1 MGWELE
7 DVEKP
12 FIAQVQMLGWAHIEG
27 SLDDP
32 AITDRSNFAEAIQ
45 ESVLRAQLRALNPR
59 PDGTPWL
66 DEARLSE
73 AVATIT
79 RLGTHKLMEANQK
92 ATELLIKGLTV
103 EGLPGWNSGRGQTIR
118 YIDWDTPTNNRF
130 TVVNQYRVDCPPGF
144 NSAKQ
149 FIVPDLVLLV
159 NGIPLI
165 VVECKSPS
173 IPEPL
178 AEAVDQLRRYS
189 NQRKAA
195 FEVDENEG
203 NESLFATNQLLVATS
218 FDQARVGCVGAAF
231 EHYAQWKTVVGPDGT
246 GSEAH
251 ILACLNA
258 VIPVQAGIQ
267 NNTVIPA
274 QAGIQNNAVIPAQAG
289 IQNHGTELPPRRG
302 LSEQERLIAGLLAPA
317 HLLDVIKNFLLFMQ
331 IGGQTIKSV
340 CRYPQYRAVN
350 RAIARLKTGQT
361 RLQHGEHDQRGGI
374 IWHTQGSGK
383 SLTMVFLVRKMRA
396 DPALRRFKVIVV
408 TDRKDL
414 QRQLSAT
421 ATLTG
426 EIVEVAD
433 STAGVKA
440 LARRKG
446 PGLIF
451 ATIQKYRDADTA
463 GDAPL
468 TADDLPKV
476 DEPKARYKAA
486 EKFEVLNE
494 DDGILVLV
502 DEAHRTQAGDLHA
515 NLLAGL
521 PNCARIGF
529 TGTPI
534 IMGEKKRTH
543 EIFGEFIDR
552 YTIKEAEADGA
563 TVPVLYEGRTA
574 TGAIKDGTSLDELFE
589 DLFRQHTPEELEA
602 IKQKYATKGH
612 IFEAPALIADK
623 ARDILR
629 HYVTNI
635 LPNGYKAQ
643 VVAYSRLAVIRY
655 FEALRQARDAL
666 LTEAEALSPQDKAL
680 DDETLCQRPPK
691 VQAVVQA
698 WRYRETLARI
708 EFAPIISGSNNDD
721 PAWKAWTDGT
731 AHEQRIKRFKKPLFH
746 TDLTKTDPLTFLV
759 VKSMLLTGFDA
770 PIEGVMYLDR
780 PIREAELLQAIARVN
795 RTGFGKR
802 CGIVVDYYGVAQH
815 LKEALSAYA
824 DEDVQGTLASLRDE
838 VPVLRD
844 RHLRVV
850 DLFRQRGIESLED
863 AEACIEALGSERL
876 RAEFAVKLKSFLASL
891 DTVLPRPEGL
901 PYVADAKWLAYLYA
915 RARNRYKDTPILGKD
930 VGAKVRKLI
939 DDHVI
944 SLGID
949 PKIPP
954 IQLTDAHFIQHLEHL
969 DSADAV
975 TSRRAIASEME
986 HAIRSHIRK
995 HTDEDPVLY
1004 RKLSE
1009 RLNDILK
1016 TLGERWDE
1024 VIAQLREIIDE
1035 LRSGKASATDAPED
1049 LPEHCAPFLR
1059 TVLDVMYSG
1068 QTPTLDELLR
1078 LKDVTVELVELLIQE
1093 LQSNRNIWSPHKR
1106 AAQDALNGQLFDYLM
1121 RLRPSLVGT
1130 HKAGVLADKLIEQA
1144 RANHDKLV
1152 QL

>member
-12 FIAQVQMLGWAHIEG
+12 FVAQLQALGWAHIEG
-27 SLDDP
+27 SIDDP
-32 AITDRSNFAEAIQ
+32 SVTARTGFAEVIQ
-45 ESVLRAQLRALNPR
+45 EGLLREQLRALNLG
-59 PDGTPWL
+59 PDGAAWL

-73 AVATIT
+73 AVAAIT
-79 RLGTHKLMEANQK
+79 KLGTHKLMEANEK
-92 ATELLIKGLTV
+92 ATSLLIRGLTV
-103 EGLPGWNSGRGQTIR
+103 EGLPLWDGGRGQTIR
-118 YIDWDTPTNNRF
+118 YIDWDTPANNRF
-130 TVVNQYRVDCPPGF
+130 TVINQYRVDCPPGF
-144 NSAKQ
+144 NSSKA

-159 NGIPLI
+159 NGIPLV

-173 IPEPL
+173 VPEPL

-195 FEVDENEG
+195 FDVDDNEG
-203 NESLFATNQLLVATS
+203 NEPLFATNQLLVATS
-218 FDQARVGCVGAAF
+218 FDEARVGCVGAAF
-231 EHYAQWKTVVGPDGT
+231 EHYAQWKTVVGPDGA
-246 GSEAH
+246 GSE
-251 ILACLNA
+251 IE
-258 VIPVQAGIQ
+258 V
-267 NNTVIPA
+267 A
-274 QAGIQNNAVIPAQAG
+274 QALGKAV
-289 IQNHGTELPPRRG
+289 
-302 LSEQERLIAGLLAPA
+302 LSEQERLIAGLLTPA
-317 HLLDVIKNFLLFMQ
+317 HLLDVLQNFMLFMQ
-331 IGGQTIKSV
+331 AGGQTIKTV
-340 CRYPQYRAVN
+340 CRYQQYRAVN
-350 RAIARLKTGQT
+350 RAIARMRTGQT

-396 DPALRRFKVIVV
+396 DDDLRRFKVIVV

-414 QRQLSAT
+414 QGQLSVT

-426 EIVEVAD
+426 EVVDVAE

-451 ATIQKYRDADTA
+451 ATIQKYRDPDNT

-468 TADDLPKV
+468 TEDDLPKV
-476 DEPKARYKAA
+476 EEPKASYKAD

-494 DDGILVLV
+494 DDSILVLV

-534 IMGEKKRTH
+534 IMGDKKRTH

-552 YTIKEAEADGA
+552 YTITEAEADGA

-574 TGAIKDGTSLDELFE
+574 NGAVKDGASLDELFE
-589 DLFRQHTPEELEA
+589 DLFRQHSKEELEA
-602 IKQKYATKGH
+602 IKKKYATKGH
-612 IFEAPALIADK
+612 IFDAPALIADK

-643 VVAYSRLAVIRY
+643 VVAYSRLAAIRY
-655 FEALRQARDAL
+655 FEALRSARDEL
-666 LTEAEALSPQDKAL
+666 LAEAHALSPKDKAL
-680 DDETLCQRPPK
+680 DDEALCQRPVS

-698 WRYRETLARI
+698 WRYRDTLARI

-721 PAWKAWTDGT
+721 PAWKQWTDGA
-731 AHEQRIKRFKKPLFH
+731 AHEQLIKRFKKPLFH
-746 TDLTKTDPLTFLV
+746 AKPEKTDPLAFLV

-815 LKEALSAYA
+815 LKEALAAYA
-824 DEDVQGTLASLRDE
+824 DEDVEGALASLKDE

-863 AEACIEALGSERL
+863 TEACVEALGSEKL
-876 RAEFAVKLKSFLASL
+876 RAEFAVKLKAFLGSL

-901 PYVADAKWLAYLYA
+901 PYSGDAKRLAYIYA
-915 RARNRYKDTPILGKD
+915 RARNRYKDTPVLGKD

-954 IQLTDAHFIQHLEHL
+954 IQLTDAQFDTHV
-969 DSADAV
+969 A
-975 TSRRAIASEME
+975 RAASDRAKASEME

-1009 RLNDILK
+1009 HLNDILK
-1016 TLGERWDE
+1016 TLGEKWNE
-1024 VIAQLREIIDE
+1024 VIAQLQKIIDE
-1035 LRSGKASATDAPED
+1035 LRTGKAGSADAPSD

-1059 TVLDVMYSG
+1059 TVLDVVCAG
-1068 QTPTLDELLR
+1068 QTPTAAELLR
-1078 LKDVTVELVELLIQE
+1078 LKDVTVELVDLLVQE
-1093 LQSNRNIWSPHKR
+1093 LQSNRDIWSPHKR
-1106 AAQDALNGQLFDYLM
+1106 AAQEDLNTQLFEHLM
-1121 RLRPSLVGT
+1121 RLRPPLVDT
-1130 HKAGVLADKLIEQA
+1130 DKAGVLADKLMEQA
-1144 RANHDKLV
+1144 RASHDKLV
-1152 QL
+1152 QV

>member
-1 MGWELE
+1 MGWELD

-12 FIAQVQMLGWAHIEG
+12 FVAQLQALGWTYSAG

-32 AITDRSNFAEAIQ
+32 TVTGRTGFAEVVQ
-45 ESVLRAQLRALNPR
+45 ERLLRKQLRALNLG
-59 PDGTPWL
+59 PDGAPWL
-66 DEARLSE
+66 DEVRLSE
-73 AVATIT
+73 AVAAIT
-79 RLGTHKLMEANQK
+79 RLGTHKLMEANER
-92 ATELLIKGLTV
+92 ATALLIRGLTV
-103 EGLPGWNSGRGQTIR
+103 EGLPGWDGGRGQTIR
-118 YIDWDTPTNNRF
+118 YIDWETTAKNHF
-130 TVVNQYRVDCPPGF
+130 AVINQFRVDCQPGF
-144 NSAKQ
+144 KGGKA

-159 NGIPLI
+159 NGIPLV

-173 IPEPL
+173 VPEPL
-178 AEAVDQLRRYS
+178 VEAVDQLRRYS

-195 FEVDENEG
+195 FEVDDNEG
-203 NESLFATNQLLVATS
+203 NEPLFATNQLLVASS
-218 FDQARVGCVGAAF
+218 FDEARVGCIGAAF
-231 EHYAQWKTVVGPDGT
+231 EHYAQWKTVAGPDGS
-246 GSEAH
+246 GSE
-251 ILACLNA
+251 IE
-258 VIPVQAGIQ
+258 V
-267 NNTVIPA
+267 A
-274 QAGIQNNAVIPAQAG
+274 QALGKAAI
-289 IQNHGTELPPRRG
+289 
-302 LSEQERLIAGLLAPA
+302 SEQERLIAGLLAPA
-317 HLLDVIKNFLLFMQ
+317 HLLDVVKNFMLFMQ
-331 IGGQTIKSV
+331 TGGQTIKTV
-340 CRYPQYRAVN
+340 CRYQQYRAVN

-361 RLQHGEHDQRGGI
+361 RLQHGEHDKRGGI

-396 DPALRRFKVIVV
+396 DAQLRRFKVVV
-408 TDRKDL
+408 ITDRKDL
-414 QRQLSAT
+414 QGQLSLT

-426 EIVEVAD
+426 EVVDVAE
-433 STAGVKA
+433 STTGVKA

-451 ATIQKYRDADTA
+451 ATIQKYRDPDAP

-476 DEPKARYKAA
+476 EEPKASYKTH

-494 DDGILVLV
+494 DDSVLVLV

-515 NLLAGL
+515 NLLAAL

-534 IMGEKKRTH
+534 IMGDKKRSH
-543 EIFGEFIDR
+543 EIFGEFIDK

-574 TGAIKDGTSLDELFE
+574 NGAIKDGASLDELFE
-589 DLFRQHTPEELEA
+589 DLFRQHSPEELEA
-602 IKQKYATKGH
+602 IKKKYATKGQ
-612 IFEAPALIADK
+612 IFDAPALIADK

-643 VVAYSRLAVIRY
+643 VVAYSRLAAIRY
-655 FEALRQARDAL
+655 FDALRSARDEL
-666 LTEAEALSPQDKAL
+666 LAEAQALSPEDKAL
-680 DDETLCQRPPK
+680 DDELLCQRPVS
-691 VQAVVQA
+691 VQAAVQA
-698 WRYRETLARI
+698 WRYRGTLEHI
-708 EFAPIISGSNNDD
+708 EFAPIISGSNNDNQ
-721 PAWKAWTDGT
+721 AWKQWTDGA
-731 AHEQRIKRFKKPLFH
+731 AHEELIERFKKPLFH
-746 TDLTKTDPLTFLV
+746 AKPGKTDPLAFLI

-802 CGIVVDYYGVAQH
+802 CGIVVDYFGVAQH
-815 LKEALSAYA
+815 LKEALAAYA
-824 DEDVQGTLASLRDE
+824 DEDVEGALASLRDQ

-850 DLFRQRGIESLED
+850 DLFRRRGIDSLED
-863 AEACIEALGSERL
+863 TEACVDALGIERL
-876 RAEFAVKLKSFLASL
+876 RAEFAVKLKAFLGSL
-891 DTVLPRPEGL
+891 DIVLPRPEGL
-901 PYVADAKWLAYLYA
+901 PYTKDAKTLAYIYA
-915 RARNRYKDTPILGKD
+915 RARNRYKDTPVLGKD

-954 IQLTDAHFIQHLEHL
+954 IQLTDAQFDTHV
-969 DSADAV
+969 A
-975 TSRRAIASEME
+975 RAANDRAKASEME

-1009 RLNDILK
+1009 HLSDILK
-1016 TLGERWDE
+1016 TLGEKWNE
-1024 VIAQLREIIDE
+1024 VISQLQKIIDE
-1035 LRSGKASATDAPED
+1035 LRTGKAVTADAPSD

-1059 TVLDVMYSG
+1059 TVLDVVCAG
-1068 QTPTLDELLR
+1068 QAPTAPEFLR
-1078 LKDVTVELVELLIQE
+1078 LKDVTVELVDLLVQE
-1093 LQSNRNIWSPHKR
+1093 LQGNRDIWSPHKR
-1106 AAQDALNGQLFDYLM
+1106 AAQEDLNTQLFEHLM
-1121 RLRPSLVGT
+1121 RLRPPLVDAD
-1130 HKAGVLADKLIEQA
+1130 KAGVLADKLMEQS
-1144 RANHDKLV
+1144 RASHDKLV
-1152 QL
+1152 QV

>member
-1 MGWELE
+1 MGWELG

-12 FIAQVQMLGWAHIEG
+12 FVAQLQALGWTYLEG
-27 SLDDP
+27 SLDTP
-32 AITDRSNFAEAIQ
+32 ALTGRSSFAEVIQ
-45 ESVLRAQLRALNPR
+45 DGVLREHLRALNPD
-59 PDGTPWL
+59 PDGQPWL
-66 DEARLSE
+66 DDARLSE
-73 AVATIT
+73 AVAAIT

-92 ATELLIKGLTV
+92 ATELLVKGLTV
-103 EGLPGWNSGRGQTIR
+103 EGLPGWDGGRGQTLR
-118 YIDWDTPTNNRF
+118 YIDWDTPANNRF
-130 TVVNQYRVDCPPGF
+130 TVVNQYRVDSPPGF
-144 NSAKQ
+144 NSGKA

-159 NGIPLI
+159 NGLPLV

-178 AEAVDQLRRYS
+178 AQAVDQLRRYS
-189 NQRKAA
+189 NQRKAV
-195 FEVDENEG
+195 FEIDDNEG
-203 NESLFATNQLLVATS
+203 NEALFATNQLLVATS
-218 FDQARVGCVGAAF
+218 FDEARAGCVGAAF
-231 EHYAQWKTVVGPDGT
+231 EHYAQWKTVVGPNGT
-246 GSEAH
+246 GSE
-251 ILACLNA
+251 IE
-258 VIPVQAGIQ
+258 V
-267 NNTVIPA
+267 A
-274 QAGIQNNAVIPAQAG
+274 QALGKS
-289 IQNHGTELPPRRG
+289 G

-317 HLLDVIKNFLLFMQ
+317 HLLDVVKNFMLFMQ
-331 IGGQTIKSV
+331 VGGQTIKSV
-340 CRYPQYRAVN
+340 CRYQQYRAVN
-350 RAIARLKTGQT
+350 RAIARLKTGKT
-361 RLQHGEHDQRGGI
+361 RLQQGEQDQRGGI

-396 DPALRRFKVIVV
+396 DAILRRFKVIVV

-414 QRQLSAT
+414 QSQLSVT

-440 LARRKG
+440 LARRQG

-451 ATIQKYRDADTA
+451 ATIQKYRDADTL

-468 TADDLPKV
+468 RADDLPTV
-476 DEPKARYKAA
+476 QEPRPPYAIG
-486 EKFEVLNE
+486 EKFELLNE
-494 DDGILVLV
+494 DEGILVLV

-515 NLLAGL
+515 NLLGGL

-534 IMGEKKRTH
+534 IMGERKRTH

-574 TGAIKDGTSLDELFE
+574 NGAIKDGASLDELFE

-602 IKQKYATKGH
+602 IRQKYATKGH
-612 IFEAPALIADK
+612 IFDAPALIADK
-623 ARDILR
+623 ARDIIR
-629 HYVTNI
+629 HYVTHI

-643 VVAYSRLAVIRY
+643 VVAYSRLAAIRY
-655 FEALRQARDAL
+655 FEALKHARDAL
-666 LTEAEALSPQDKAL
+666 LAEAKTLSPQDKAL
-680 DDETLCQRPPK
+680 DDEALCQRPPK
-691 VQAVVQA
+691 VQAAVQA

-708 EFAPIISGSNNDD
+708 EFAPVISGSNNDD
-721 PAWKAWTDGT
+721 PAWKAWTDGA
-731 AHEQRIKRFKKPLFH
+731 AHEQLIKRFKKPLFH
-746 TDLTKTDPLTFLV
+746 ADAAKTDSLAFLV

-815 LKEALSAYA
+815 LKEALAAYA
-824 DEDVQGTLASLRDE
+824 EEDILGALVSLKDE

-850 DLFRQRGIESLED
+850 DLFRQRGIDSLD
-863 AEACIEALGSERL
+863 DTEACVEALGSERL
-876 RAEFAVKLKSFLASL
+876 RAEFSVKLKAFLASL

-901 PYVADAKWLAYLYA
+901 PYSGDAKRLAYIHA
-915 RARNRYKDTPILGKD
+915 RARNRYKDTPVLGKD

-939 DDHVI
+939 DEHVI

-954 IQLTDAHFIQHLEHL
+954 IQLTDAEFDTHLGRVAN
-969 DSADAV
+969 D
-975 TSRRAIASEME
+975 RAKASEME
-986 HAIRSHIRK
+986 HAIRSHIRQ

-1016 TLGERWDE
+1016 SFSDQWNE
-1024 VIAQLREIIDE
+1024 VIAQLQKIIDD
-1035 LRSGKASATDAPED
+1035 LRTGQAGTADAPDD

-1059 TVLDVMYSG
+1059 TVLEVVCAG
-1068 QTPTLDELLR
+1068 QNPAPADLLR
-1078 LKDVTVELVELLIQE
+1078 LKDVTVELVDLLIQE

-1106 AAQDALNGQLFDYLM
+1106 AAQDELNGQLFDHLM
-1121 RLRPSLVGT
+1121 RLRPPLVDAD
-1130 HKAGVLADKLIEQA
+1130 KAGVLTDKLMEQA

-1152 QL
+1152 QG

>member
-1 MGWELE
+1 MGWELT

-12 FIAQVQMLGWAHIEG
+12 FVAQLQALGWQYVEG

-32 AITDRSNFAEAIQ
+32 AVTGRSSFTQVIQ
-45 ESVLRAQLRALNPR
+45 ESVLREQLHALNPG
-59 PDGTPWL
+59 PDGAPWL
-66 DEARLSE
+66 DDGRLAE
-73 AVATIT
+73 AVAALT
-79 RLGTHKLMEANQK
+79 RLGTHKLMEANEK
-92 ATELLIKGLTV
+92 ATALLIKGLTV
-103 EGLPGWNSGRGQTIR
+103 EGLPGWDGGRGQTIR
-118 YIDWDTPTNNRF
+118 YIDWDTPASNRF
-130 TVVNQYRVDCPPGF
+130 TVINQYRVACPPGF
-144 NSAKQ
+144 NSAKA

-159 NGIPLI
+159 NGVPL
-165 VVECKSPS
+165 VLVECKSPS

-178 AEAVDQLRRYS
+178 ASAVDQLRRYS

-195 FEVDENEG
+195 FEVNDNEG
-203 NESLFATNQLLVATS
+203 NEPLFATNQLLVATS
-218 FDQARVGCVGAAF
+218 FDEARVGCVGAAF
-231 EHYAQWKTVVGPDGT
+231 EHFAQWRTVVGPDGT
-246 GSEAH
+246 GSE
-251 ILACLNA
+251 ID
-258 VIPVQAGIQ
+258 V
-267 NNTVIPA
+267 A
-274 QAGIQNNAVIPAQAG
+274 QTLGKAA
-289 IQNHGTELPPRRG
+289 
-302 LSEQERLIAGLLAPA
+302 LSEQERLIAGLLTPA
-317 HLLDVIKNFLLFMQ
+317 HLLDVVQHFMLFMQ
-331 IGGQTIKSV
+331 AGGQTVKTV
-340 CRYPQYRAVN
+340 CRYQQYRAVN

-396 DPALRRFKVIVV
+396 DGALRRFKVIVV

-414 QRQLSAT
+414 QRQLSVT

-426 EIVEVAD
+426 EVVDMAE
-433 STAGVKA
+433 STEGVKA
-440 LARRKG
+440 LARRSG

-451 ATIQKYRDADTA
+451 ATIQKYRDPDCM

-468 TADDLPKV
+468 TAADLPKIEQSRATYRV
-476 DEPKARYKAA
+476 DDG
-486 EKFEVLNE
+486 FEVLNE
-494 DDGILVLV
+494 DDSILVLV

-515 NLLAGL
+515 RLLAGL

-574 TGAIKDGTSLDELFE
+574 KGAIKDDASLDELFE

-612 IFEAPALIADK
+612 VFEAPALIADK
-623 ARDILR
+623 ARDIVR
-629 HYVTNI
+629 HYVTHI

-643 VVAYSRLAVIRY
+643 VVAYSRLAAIRY
-655 FEALRQARDAL
+655 FDALRVARDEL
-666 LTEAEALSPQDKAL
+666 LAEALALSLDDKAM
-680 DDETLCQRPPK
+680 DDEALCQRPAR
-691 VQAVVQA
+691 VQALVQA
-698 WRYRETLARI
+698 WRYRDALARI

-721 PAWKAWTDGT
+721 PAWKTWTDGA
-731 AHEQRIKRFKKPLFH
+731 AHEQLIKRFKKPLFN
-746 TDLTKTDPLTFLV
+746 TKPEKTDPLAFLV

-795 RTGFGKR
+795 RTGYGKR

-815 LKEALSAYA
+815 LKEALAAYA
-824 DEDVQGTLASLRDE
+824 DEDLEGALASLKDE

-863 AEACIEALGSERL
+863 TEACIEALGSERL
-876 RAEFAVKLKSFLASL
+876 RAEFAVKLKAFLASL

-901 PYVADAKWLAYLYA
+901 PYSADAKRLAYLYA
-915 RARNRYKDTPILGKD
+915 RARNRYKDAPVLGKD

-944 SLGID
+944 SLGVD

-954 IQLTDAHFIQHLEHL
+954 IQLTDAEFDTQLARTAN
-969 DSADAV
+969 D
-975 TSRRAIASEME
+975 RAKASEME

-995 HTDEDPVLY
+995 HADADPVLY

-1016 TLGERWDE
+1016 NLSEQWNE
-1024 VIAQLREIIDE
+1024 LIAQLQKIIDE
-1035 LRSGKASATDAPED
+1035 LRTSQAGSGDTPSD
-1049 LPEHCAPFLR
+1049 LPEHCTPFLR
-1059 TVLDVMYSG
+1059 TVLDVVGTG
-1068 QTPTLDELLR
+1068 QTPTDAELLR
-1078 LKDVTVELVELLIQE
+1078 LKDVTVELVDLLVQE
-1093 LQSNRNIWSPHKR
+1093 LQSNRGIWSPSKR
-1106 AAQDALNGQLFDYLM
+1106 AAQEDLNTQLFEHLM
-1121 RLRPSLVGT
+1121 RLRPPLVDT
-1130 HKAGVLADKLIEQA
+1130 DKAGVLADKLMEQA
-1144 RANHDKLV
+1144 RASHDKLV
-1152 QL
+1152 KV

>member
-1 MGWELE
+1 MGWELD

-12 FIAQVQMLGWAHIEG
+12 FVAQLQALGWTYSAG

-32 AITDRSNFAEAIQ
+32 TVTGRTGFAEVVQ
-45 ESVLRAQLRALNPR
+45 ERLLRKQLRALNLG
-59 PDGTPWL
+59 PDGAPWL
-66 DEARLSE
+66 DEVRLSE
-73 AVATIT
+73 AVAAIT
-79 RLGTHKLMEANQK
+79 RLGTHKLMEANER
-92 ATELLIKGLTV
+92 ATALLIRGLTV
-103 EGLPGWNSGRGQTIR
+103 EGLPGWDGGRGQTIR
-118 YIDWDTPTNNRF
+118 YIDWETTAKNHF
-130 TVVNQYRVDCPPGF
+130 AVINQFRVDCQPGF
-144 NSAKQ
+144 KGGKA

-159 NGIPLI
+159 NGIPLV

-173 IPEPL
+173 VPEPL
-178 AEAVDQLRRYS
+178 VEAVDQLRRYS

-195 FEVDENEG
+195 FEVDDNEG
-203 NESLFATNQLLVATS
+203 NEPLFATNQLLVASS
-218 FDQARVGCVGAAF
+218 FDEARVGCIGAAF
-231 EHYAQWKTVVGPDGT
+231 EHYAQWKTVAGPDGS
-246 GSEAH
+246 GSE
-251 ILACLNA
+251 IE
-258 VIPVQAGIQ
+258 V
-267 NNTVIPA
+267 A
-274 QAGIQNNAVIPAQAG
+274 QALGKAAI
-289 IQNHGTELPPRRG
+289 
-302 LSEQERLIAGLLAPA
+302 SEQERLIAGLLAPA
-317 HLLDVIKNFLLFMQ
+317 HLLDVVKNFMLFMQ
-331 IGGQTIKSV
+331 TGGQTIKMV
-340 CRYPQYRAVN
+340 CRYQQYRAVN

-361 RLQHGEHDQRGGI
+361 RLQHGEHDKRGGI

-396 DPALRRFKVIVV
+396 DAQLRRFKVVV
-408 TDRKDL
+408 ITDRKDL
-414 QRQLSAT
+414 QGQLSLT

-426 EIVEVAD
+426 EVVDVAE
-433 STAGVKA
+433 STTGVKA

-451 ATIQKYRDADTA
+451 ATIQKYRDPDAP

-476 DEPKARYKAA
+476 EEPKASYKTH

-494 DDGILVLV
+494 DDSVLVLV

-515 NLLAGL
+515 NLLAAL

-534 IMGEKKRTH
+534 IMGDKKRSH
-543 EIFGEFIDR
+543 EIFGEFIDK

-574 TGAIKDGTSLDELFE
+574 NGAIKDGASLDELFE
-589 DLFRQHTPEELEA
+589 DLFRQHSPEELEA
-602 IKQKYATKGH
+602 IKKKYATKGQ
-612 IFEAPALIADK
+612 IFDAPALIADK

-643 VVAYSRLAVIRY
+643 VVAYSRLAAIRY
-655 FEALRQARDAL
+655 FDALRSARDEL
-666 LTEAEALSPQDKAL
+666 LAEAQALSPEDKAL
-680 DDETLCQRPPK
+680 DDELLCQRPVS
-691 VQAVVQA
+691 VQAAVQA
-698 WRYRETLARI
+698 WRYRGTLEHI
-708 EFAPIISGSNNDD
+708 EFAPIISGSNNDNQ
-721 PAWKAWTDGT
+721 AWKQWTDGA
-731 AHEQRIKRFKKPLFH
+731 AHEELIERFKKPLFH
-746 TDLTKTDPLTFLV
+746 AKPGKTDPLAFLI

-802 CGIVVDYYGVAQH
+802 CGIVVDYFGVAQH
-815 LKEALSAYA
+815 LKEALAAYA
-824 DEDVQGTLASLRDE
+824 DEDVEGALASLRDQ

-850 DLFRQRGIESLED
+850 DLFRRRGIDSLED
-863 AEACIEALGSERL
+863 TEACVDALGIERL
-876 RAEFAVKLKSFLASL
+876 RAEFAVKLKAFLGSL
-891 DTVLPRPEGL
+891 DIVLPRPEGL
-901 PYVADAKWLAYLYA
+901 PYTKDAKTLAYIYA
-915 RARNRYKDTPILGKD
+915 RARNRYKDTPVLGKD

-954 IQLTDAHFIQHLEHL
+954 IQLTDAQFDTHV
-969 DSADAV
+969 A
-975 TSRRAIASEME
+975 RAANDRAKASEME

-1009 RLNDILK
+1009 HLSDILK
-1016 TLGERWDE
+1016 TLGEKWNE
-1024 VIAQLREIIDE
+1024 VISQLQKIIDE
-1035 LRSGKASATDAPED
+1035 LRTGKAVMADAPSD

-1059 TVLDVMYSG
+1059 TVLDVVCAG
-1068 QTPTLDELLR
+1068 QAPTAPEFLR
-1078 LKDVTVELVELLIQE
+1078 LKDVTVELVDLLVQE
-1093 LQSNRNIWSPHKR
+1093 LQGNRDIWSPHKR
-1106 AAQDALNGQLFDYLM
+1106 AAQEDLNTQLFEHLM
-1121 RLRPSLVGT
+1121 RLRPPLVDAD
-1130 HKAGVLADKLIEQA
+1130 KAGVLADKLMEQS
-1144 RANHDKLV
+1144 RASHDKLV
-1152 QL
+1152 QV

>member
-1 MGWELE
+1 MGWELD

-12 FIAQVQMLGWAHIEG
+12 FVAQLQALGWSYNAG

-32 AITDRSNFAEAIQ
+32 AATGRTSFAVVIQ
-45 ESVLRAQLRALNPR
+45 EGVLREQLRALNPGA
-59 PDGTPWL
+59 DGAPWL

-73 AVATIT
+73 AVAAIT
-79 RLGTHKLMEANQK
+79 RLGTHKLMEANEK
-92 ATELLIKGLTV
+92 ATALLIRGLTV
-103 EGLPGWNSGRGQTIR
+103 EGLPGWDGGRGQTIR
-118 YIDWDTPTNNRF
+118 YIDWDTPANNRF
-130 TVVNQYRVDCPPGF
+130 TVINQYRVDCPPGF
-144 NSAKQ
+144 NSGKA

-159 NGIPLI
+159 NGIPLV

-173 IPEPL
+173 VPEPL

-195 FEVDENEG
+195 FEVDDNEG
-203 NESLFATNQLLVATS
+203 NEPLFATNQLLVASS
-218 FDQARVGCVGAAF
+218 FDEARVGCVGAAF
-231 EHYAQWKTVVGPDGT
+231 EHYAQWKTVVGPH
-246 GSEAH
+246 GSGGE
-251 ILACLNA
+251 IE
-258 VIPVQAGIQ
+258 V
-267 NNTVIPA
+267 A
-274 QAGIQNNAVIPAQAG
+274 QALGKVAI
-289 IQNHGTELPPRRG
+289 
-302 LSEQERLIAGLLAPA
+302 SEQERLIAGLLTPS
-317 HLLDVIKNFLLFMQ
+317 HLLDVVKNFMLFMQ
-331 IGGQTIKSV
+331 TGGQTIKTV
-340 CRYPQYRAVN
+340 CRYQQYRAVN

-361 RLQHGEHDQRGGI
+361 RLQHGEHDKRGGI

-396 DPALRRFKVIVV
+396 DADLRRFKVIVV

-414 QRQLSAT
+414 QGQLSVT

-426 EIVEVAD
+426 EVVEVAE
-433 STAGVKA
+433 STVGVKA

-451 ATIQKYRDADTA
+451 ATIQKYRDPDSA

-468 TADDLPKV
+468 TANDLPKV
-476 DEPKARYKAA
+476 EESEASYKAD

-494 DDGILVLV
+494 DDSILVLV

-534 IMGEKKRTH
+534 IMGDKKRTH

-574 TGAIKDGTSLDELFE
+574 NGAIKDGSSLDELFE
-589 DLFRQHTPEELEA
+589 DLFRQRSPEELEA
-602 IKQKYATKGH
+602 IKKKYATKGH
-612 IFEAPALIADK
+612 IFDAPALIADK

-643 VVAYSRLAVIRY
+643 VVAYSRLAAIRY
-655 FEALRQARDAL
+655 FEALRAARDEL
-666 LTEAEALSPQDKAL
+666 LAEANALSPEDKAL
-680 DDETLCQRPPK
+680 DDEALCQRPVG

-698 WRYRETLARI
+698 WRYRDTLVRI

-721 PAWKAWTDGT
+721 PAWKQWTDGA
-731 AHEQRIKRFKKPLFH
+731 AHEQLIKRFKKPLFNAKPE
-746 TDLTKTDPLTFLV
+746 KTDPLVFLV

-815 LKEALSAYA
+815 LKEALAAYV
-824 DEDVQGTLASLRDE
+824 DEDVEGALASLKDE

-850 DLFRQRGIESLED
+850 DLFRQRGIELLED
-863 AEACIEALGSERL
+863 TEACVEALGNEKL
-876 RAEFAVKLKSFLASL
+876 RAEFAVKLKAFLGSL

-901 PYVADAKWLAYLYA
+901 PYSGDAKRLAYIYA
-915 RARNRYKDTPILGKD
+915 RARNRYKDTPVLGKD

-954 IQLTDAHFIQHLEHL
+954 IQLTDAQF
-969 DSADAV
+969 DAHV
-975 TSRRAIASEME
+975 ARAANDRAKASEME
-986 HAIRSHIRK
+986 HAIRSHICK

-1009 RLNDILK
+1009 HLNDILK
-1016 TLGERWDE
+1016 TLGEKWSE
-1024 VIAQLREIIDE
+1024 VISQLQKIIDE
-1035 LRSGKASATDAPED
+1035 LRRGKAESADAPSD

-1059 TVLDVMYSG
+1059 TVLDVVCAG
-1068 QTPTLDELLR
+1068 QAPMAAELLR
-1078 LKDVTVELVELLIQE
+1078 LKDVTVELVDLLVQE
-1093 LQSNRNIWSPHKR
+1093 LQGNRDIWSPHKR
-1106 AAQDALNGQLFDYLM
+1106 AAQEDLNTQLFEHLM
-1121 RLRPSLVGT
+1121 RLRPSLVDMN
-1130 HKAGVLADKLIEQA
+1130 KAGVLADKLTEQA
-1144 RANHDKLV
+1144 CANHDKLV
-1152 QL
+1152 QV

>member
-1 MGWELE
+1 MGWELD

-12 FIAQVQMLGWAHIEG
+12 FVTQLQGLGWTHVEG

-32 AITDRSNFAEAIQ
+32 KVTGRGSFSGVIQ
-45 ESVLRAQLRALNPR
+45 EGVLRERLRALNPGA
-59 PDGTPWL
+59 DGQPWL

-73 AVATIT
+73 AVAAIT

-103 EGLPGWNSGRGQTIR
+103 EGLPGWDGGRGQTIR
-118 YIDWDTPTNNRF
+118 YIAWDTPADNHF
-130 TVVNQYRVDCPPGF
+130 TVVNQFRVDCPPGY
-144 NSAKQ
+144 NSGKA

-159 NGIPLI
+159 NGIPLV

-195 FEVDENEG
+195 FEVDDNEG
-203 NESLFATNQLLVATS
+203 NEALFATNQLLIATS
-218 FDQARVGCVGAAF
+218 FDEARVGCIGAAF
-231 EHYAQWKTVVGPDGT
+231 EHYAQWKTVVGPDGS
-246 GSEAH
+246 GSEIEVA
-251 ILACLNA
+251 
-258 VIPVQAGIQ
+258 
-267 NNTVIPA
+267 
-274 QAGIQNNAVIPAQAG
+274 
-289 IQNHGTELPPRRG
+289 RRLG
-302 LSEQERLIAGLLAPA
+302 KTSLSEQERLIAGLLTPA
-317 HLLDVIKNFLLFMQ
+317 HLLDVVRHFLLFMQ
-331 IGGQTIKSV
+331 AGGQTIKSV
-340 CRYPQYRAVN
+340 CRYQQYRAVN
-350 RAIARLKTGQT
+350 RAIARLKSGKT

-396 DPALRRFKVIVV
+396 DGQLRRFKVIVV

-414 QRQLSAT
+414 QSQLSVT

-426 EIVEVAD
+426 EAVEVAD
-433 STAGVKA
+433 STASVKA

-451 ATIQKYRDADTA
+451 ATIQKYRNTDTA
-463 GDAPL
+463 DDAPL
-468 TADDLPKV
+468 TADDLPRVAESKASYARSRSG
-476 DEPKARYKAA
+476 EP
-486 EKFEVLNE
+486 FEVLNE
-494 DDGILVLV
+494 DESILVLV

-574 TGAIKDGTSLDELFE
+574 NGAVKDGANLDVLFE
-589 DLFRQHTPEELEA
+589 DLFRERTPEELEA

-612 IFEAPALIADK
+612 IFDAPALIADK
-623 ARDILR
+623 ARDMLR

-643 VVAYSRLAVIRY
+643 VVAYSRLAAIRY
-655 FEALRQARDAL
+655 FEALRAARDEL
-666 LTEAEALSPQDKAL
+666 LAEAHALSPQDKAL
-680 DDETLCQRPPK
+680 DDEALCQRPPR
-691 VQAVVQA
+691 VQAAVQA
-698 WRYRETLARI
+698 WRYRDTLSRI

-731 AHEQRIKRFKKPLFH
+731 VHEQLIKRFKKPLFH
-746 TDLTKTDPLTFLV
+746 ADPAKTDPLAFLV

-815 LKEALSAYA
+815 LKEALAAYA
-824 DEDVQGTLASLRDE
+824 DEDVEGALASLKDE
-838 VPVLRD
+838 IPVLRE

-850 DLFRQRGIESLED
+850 DLFRQQGIESLD
-863 AEACIEALGSERL
+863 NTEACVEALSSERL
-876 RAEFAVKLKSFLASL
+876 RAEFAVKLKAFLASL

-901 PYVADAKWLAYLYA
+901 PYSGDAKRLAYIYA
-915 RARNRYKDTPILGKD
+915 RARNRYKDTPVLGKG

-954 IQLTDAHFIQHLEHL
+954 IQLTDAEF
-969 DSADAV
+969 DSHVARAV
-975 TSRRAIASEME
+975 NDRAKASEME

-995 HTDEDPVLY
+995 HADEDPVLY

-1009 RLNDILK
+1009 RLNEILRS
-1016 TLGERWDE
+1016 LGEQWNE
-1024 VIAQLREIIDE
+1024 VIAQLQKIINE
-1035 LRSGKASATDAPED
+1035 LRTGQVGAADAPDD

-1059 TVLDVMYSG
+1059 TVVDVVCGG
-1068 QTPTLDELLR
+1068 QTPAPTELLR
-1078 LKDVTVELVELLIQE
+1078 LKDVTVELVDLLVQE
-1093 LQSNRNIWSPHKR
+1093 LQGNRGIWSPNKR
-1106 AAQDALNGQLFDYLM
+1106 ADQDNLNGQLFEHLM
-1121 RLRPSLVGT
+1121 RLRPPLLDAD
-1130 HKAGVLADKLIEQA
+1130 KAGVLADKLMEQA

-1152 QL
+1152 RV

>member
-12 FIAQVQMLGWAHIEG
+12 FVAQLQALGWAHIEG
-27 SLDDP
+27 SIDDP
-32 AITDRSNFAEAIQ
+32 AVTGRTSFAEVIQ
-45 ESVLRAQLRALNPR
+45 EPVLRGQLRALNPGA
-59 PDGTPWL
+59 DGAPWL
-66 DEARLSE
+66 DEARLTE
-73 AVATIT
+73 AVSAIT
-79 RLGTHKLMEANQK
+79 RLGTHKLMEANEK
-92 ATELLIKGLTV
+92 ATALLNRGLTV
-103 EGLPGWNSGRGQTIR
+103 DGLPGWDGGRGQTIR
-118 YIDWDTPTNNRF
+118 FIDWDTPANNRF

-144 NSAKQ
+144 DSAKQ

-159 NGIPLI
+159 NGIPLV

-173 IPEPL
+173 VPEPL

-195 FEVDENEG
+195 FEVDDNEG
-203 NESLFATNQLLVATS
+203 NEPLFATNQLLVATS
-218 FDQARVGCVGAAF
+218 FDEARVGCVGAAF
-231 EHYAQWKTVVGPDGT
+231 EHYAQWKTVVGPDGA
-246 GSEAH
+246 GSE
-251 ILACLNA
+251 IE
-258 VIPVQAGIQ
+258 V
-267 NNTVIPA
+267 A
-274 QAGIQNNAVIPAQAG
+274 QALGKAV
-289 IQNHGTELPPRRG
+289 
-302 LSEQERLIAGLLAPA
+302 LSEQERLIAGLLTPA
-317 HLLDVIKNFLLFMQ
+317 HLLDVLQNFMLFMQ
-331 IGGQTIKSV
+331 AGGQTIKTV
-340 CRYPQYRAVN
+340 CRYQQYRAVN
-350 RAIARLKTGQT
+350 RAIARMKTGQT

-396 DPALRRFKVIVV
+396 DADLRRFKVIVV

-414 QRQLSAT
+414 QGQLSVT

-426 EIVEVAD
+426 EVVEVAE
-433 STAGVKA
+433 SANGVKA

-451 ATIQKYRDADTA
+451 ATIQKYRDPDSA
-463 GDAPL
+463 GDEPL
-468 TADDLPKV
+468 TAADLPASVKPGV
-476 DEPKARYKAA
+476 EEPKATYKAD

-494 DDGILVLV
+494 DDCILVLV

-515 NLLAGL
+515 NLMAGL

-534 IMGEKKRTH
+534 IMGDKKRTH

-574 TGAIKDGTSLDELFE
+574 NGAVKDGASLDELFE
-589 DLFRQHTPEELEA
+589 DLFRQHSQEELEA
-602 IKQKYATKGH
+602 IKKKYATKGH
-612 IFEAPALIADK
+612 IFDAPALIADK

-643 VVAYSRLAVIRY
+643 VVAYSRLAAIRY
-655 FEALRQARDAL
+655 FEALRAARDEL
-666 LTEAEALSPQDKAL
+666 LAEAQALSAEDKVL
-680 DDETLCQRPPK
+680 DDEALCQRPVG

-698 WRYRETLARI
+698 WRYRDTLARI

-721 PAWKAWTDGT
+721 PAWKQWTDGA
-731 AHEQRIKRFKKPLFH
+731 AHEQLIKRFKKPLFH
-746 TDLTKTDPLTFLV
+746 AKPEKTDPLAFLV

-815 LKEALSAYA
+815 LKEALAAYA
-824 DEDVQGTLASLRDE
+824 DEDVEGALASLKDE

-863 AEACIEALGSERL
+863 TEACVEALGSEKL
-876 RAEFAVKLKSFLASL
+876 RAEFAVKLKAFLGSL

-901 PYVADAKWLAYLYA
+901 PYTKDAKKLAYIYA
-915 RARNRYKDTPILGKD
+915 RARNRYKDTPVLGKD

-944 SLGID
+944 SLGVD

-954 IQLTDAHFIQHLEHL
+954 IQLTDAKFDTHVACAAN
-969 DSADAV
+969 D
-975 TSRRAIASEME
+975 RAKASEME

-995 HTDEDPVLY
+995 HIDEDPVLY

-1016 TLGERWDE
+1016 TLGQQWNEL
-1024 VIAQLREIIDE
+1024 ISQLQTIIDE
-1035 LRSGKASATDAPED
+1035 LRSGKAGSADAPSD

-1059 TVLDVMYSG
+1059 TVLDVVCDG
-1068 QTPTLDELLR
+1068 KTPTSEELLR
-1078 LKDVTVELVELLIQE
+1078 LKDVTVELVDILVQE
-1093 LQSNRNIWSPHKR
+1093 LQSNRNIWR
-1106 AAQDALNGQLFDYLM
+1106 ANKGPAQDDLMGQLFDHVM
-1121 RLRPSLVGT
+1121 RLRPPLLDEQ
-1130 HKAGVLADKLIEQA
+1130 KAGMLVDRLMEQA
-1144 RANHDKLV
+1144 RASHDKLMQV
-1152 QL
+1152 

>member
-12 FIAQVQMLGWAHIEG
+12 FVAQLQVLGWTHIEG

-32 AITDRSNFAEAIQ
+32 AVTGRTSFAEVIQ
-45 ESVLRAQLRALNPR
+45 SGLLREQLRVLNLG
-59 PDGTPWL
+59 PDGLPWL
-66 DEARLSE
+66 DEARLDE
-73 AVATIT
+73 AVTAIT
-79 RLGTHKLMEANQK
+79 RLGTHKLMEANEK
-92 ATELLIKGLTV
+92 ATALLIRGLTV
-103 EGLPGWNSGRGQTIR
+103 EGLPGWDGGRGQTIR
-118 YIDWDTPTNNRF
+118 YIDRATPANNRF
-130 TVVNQYRVDCPPGF
+130 TVINPHRVDCPPGF
-144 NSAKQ
+144 NSGKQ

-159 NGIPLI
+159 NGIPLV

-173 IPEPL
+173 VPEPL

-195 FEVDENEG
+195 MEVDDNEG
-203 NESLFATNQLLVATS
+203 NEPLFATNQLLVASS
-218 FDQARVGCVGAAF
+218 FDEARVGCVGAAF
-231 EHYAQWKTVVGPDGT
+231 EHYAQWKTVIGPEGA
-246 GSEAH
+246 GSEM
-251 ILACLNA
+251 A
-258 VIPVQAGIQ
+258 V
-267 NNTVIPA
+267 A
-274 QAGIQNNAVIPAQAG
+274 QAMGKVA
-289 IQNHGTELPPRRG
+289 
-302 LSEQERLIAGLLAPA
+302 LSEQERLIAGMLSPA
-317 HLLDVIKNFLLFMQ
+317 HLLDVVQNFMLFMQ
-331 IGGQTIKSV
+331 TGGQTIKTV
-340 CRYPQYRAVN
+340 CRYQQYRAVN

-361 RLQHGEHDQRGGI
+361 RRQHGEHDQRGGI

-396 DPALRRFKVIVV
+396 DAQLRHFKIIVV

-414 QRQLSAT
+414 QGQLSVT

-426 EIVEVAD
+426 EVVDVAE
-433 STAGVKA
+433 SAAGVKV

-446 PGLIF
+446 PGLVF
-451 ATIQKYRDADTA
+451 ATIQKYRDPDSV

-476 DEPKARYKAA
+476 EEPKASYKVS

-494 DDGILVLV
+494 DDSILVLV

-521 PNCARIGF
+521 PNCARMGF

-534 IMGEKKRTH
+534 IMGDKKRTH

-574 TGAIKDGTSLDELFE
+574 NGAIKDGASLDELFE
-589 DLFRQHTPEELEA
+589 DLFRQHTQEELEA
-602 IKQKYATKGH
+602 IKKKYATKGH
-612 IFEAPALIADK
+612 IFDAPALIADK

-643 VVAYSRLAVIRY
+643 VVAYSRLAAIRY
-655 FEALRQARDAL
+655 FEALRAARDEL
-666 LTEAEALSPQDKAL
+666 LAEAQALSPQNKAL
-680 DDETLCQRPPK
+680 DDEALCQRPVG

-698 WRYRETLARI
+698 WRYRDTLARI

-721 PAWKAWTDGT
+721 PAWKTWTDG
-731 AHEQRIKRFKKPLFH
+731 AGQEQLIKRFKKPLFH
-746 TDLTKTDPLTFLV
+746 AKPEKTDPLAFLV

-802 CGIVVDYYGVAQH
+802 CGIVVDYFGVAQH
-815 LKEALSAYA
+815 LKEALAAYA
-824 DEDVQGTLASLRDE
+824 DEDVEGALASLKDE

-863 AEACIEALGSERL
+863 TEACVEALGSEKL
-876 RAEFAVKLKSFLASL
+876 RAEFAVKLKAFLGSL

-901 PYVADAKWLAYLYA
+901 PYTKDAKKLAYIYA
-915 RARNRYKDTPILGKD
+915 RARNRYKDTPVLGKD

-954 IQLTDAHFIQHLEHL
+954 IQLTDAHFDKHVARTANE
-969 DSADAV
+969 
-975 TSRRAIASEME
+975 RAKASEME

-1009 RLNDILK
+1009 HLNDILK
-1016 TLGERWDE
+1016 TLGEKWNE
-1024 VIAQLREIIDE
+1024 VIAQLQKIIDE
-1035 LRSGKASATDAPED
+1035 LRTGQAGSADAPSD

-1059 TVLDVMYSG
+1059 TVLDVVCAG
-1068 QTPTLDELLR
+1068 QTPSAAELLR
-1078 LKDVTVELVELLIQE
+1078 LKDVTVELVDLLAQE
-1093 LQSNRNIWSPHKR
+1093 LQSNRDIWSPHKR
-1106 AAQDALNGQLFDYLM
+1106 AAQEDLNTQLFEHLM
-1121 RLRPSLVGT
+1121 RLRSPLVDT
-1130 HKAGVLADKLIEQA
+1130 DKAGVLADKLMEQG

-1152 QL
+1152 QV

>member
-1 MGWELE
+1 MGWELD
-7 DVEKP
+7 DVETP
-12 FIAQVQMLGWAHIEG
+12 FVAQLQALGWTYKAG
-27 SLDDP
+27 SIDDP
-32 AITDRSNFAEAIQ
+32 AITGRSSFTEVIQ
-45 ESVLRAQLRALNPR
+45 EGLLREQLRALNPGAN
-59 PDGTPWL
+59 DAPWL
-66 DEARLSE
+66 DDARLSE
-73 AVATIT
+73 VVAAIT
-79 RLGTHKLMEANQK
+79 RLGAHKLIEANEK
-92 ATELLIKGLTV
+92 ATGLLIKGLTV
-103 EGLPGWNSGRGQTIR
+103 EGLPGWDGGRGQTIR
-118 YIDWDTPTNNRF
+118 YIDWDTPANNRF
-130 TVVNQYRVDCPPGF
+130 TVINQYRVDCPPGF
-144 NSAKQ
+144 NSGKA

-159 NGIPLI
+159 NGIPLV

-173 IPEPL
+173 VPEPL
-178 AEAVDQLRRYS
+178 TEAVDQLRRYT

-195 FEVDENEG
+195 LEVDDNEG
-203 NESLFATNQLLVATS
+203 NEALFATNQLLVATS
-218 FDQARVGCVGAAF
+218 YDEARVGCVGAAF
-231 EHYAQWKTVVGPDGT
+231 EHYAQWKTVVGPDGA
-246 GSEAH
+246 GSEME
-251 ILACLNA
+251 
-258 VIPVQAGIQ
+258 V
-267 NNTVIPA
+267 A
-274 QAGIQNNAVIPAQAG
+274 QALGKAA
-289 IQNHGTELPPRRG
+289 
-302 LSEQERLIAGLLAPA
+302 LSEQERLIAGLLSPS
-317 HLLDVIKNFLLFMQ
+317 HLLDVVKNFMLFMQ
-331 IGGQTIKSV
+331 TGGQTIKTV
-340 CRYPQYRAVN
+340 CRYQQYRAVN

-383 SLTMVFLVRKMRA
+383 SLTMVFLIRKMRTDA
-396 DPALRRFKVIVV
+396 RLRRFKVVVV

-414 QRQLSAT
+414 QGQLSTT

-426 EIVEVAD
+426 EVVDVAE
-433 STAGVKA
+433 STAGIKA

-451 ATIQKYRDADTA
+451 ATIQKYRDPDSA

-476 DEPKARYKAA
+476 EESKAIYKAE

-494 DDGILVLV
+494 DDCILVLV
-502 DEAHRTQAGDLHA
+502 DEAHRTQAGDLQA

-534 IMGEKKRTH
+534 IMGDKKRTH

-574 TGAIKDGTSLDELFE
+574 NGAIKDGASLDELFE
-589 DLFRQHTPEELEA
+589 DLFRQHSPEELEA
-602 IKQKYATKGH
+602 IKKKYATKGH
-612 IFEAPALIADK
+612 IFDAPALIADK
-623 ARDILR
+623 ARDIIR

-643 VVAYSRLAVIRY
+643 VVAYSRLAAIRY
-655 FEALRQARDAL
+655 FEALRSARDEL
-666 LTEAEALSPQDKAL
+666 LAEAQVLSPKDKAL
-680 DDETLCQRPPK
+680 DDEALCQRPLS

-698 WRYRETLARI
+698 WRYRDTLARI

-721 PAWKAWTDGT
+721 PAWKQWTDGA
-731 AHEQRIKRFKKPLFH
+731 AHEQLTKRFKKPLFNAKPE
-746 TDLTKTDPLTFLV
+746 KTDPLAFLV

-815 LKEALSAYA
+815 LKEALAAYA
-824 DEDVQGTLASLRDE
+824 DEDVDGALASLKDE

-850 DLFRQRGIESLED
+850 DLFRQHGIESLD
-863 AEACIEALGSERL
+863 DTEACVEALGSEKL
-876 RAEFAVKLKSFLASL
+876 RAEFAVKLKAFLGSL

-901 PYVADAKWLAYLYA
+901 PYSGDAKRLAYIHA
-915 RARNRYKDTPILGKD
+915 RARNRYKDTPVLGKD

-954 IQLTDAHFIQHLEHL
+954 IQLTDAEFDTHL
-969 DSADAV
+969 ARAV
-975 TSRRAIASEME
+975 NDRAKASEME

-1009 RLNDILK
+1009 HLNDILK
-1016 TLGERWDE
+1016 TLGEKWNE
-1024 VIAQLREIIDE
+1024 VISQLQKIIDE
-1035 LRSGKASATDAPED
+1035 LRTGKVGGADTPSD
-1049 LPEHCAPFLR
+1049 LPEHYAPFLR
-1059 TVLDVMYSG
+1059 TVLDVVCAG
-1068 QTPTLDELLR
+1068 QTPTAAELLR
-1078 LKDVTVELVELLIQE
+1078 LKDVTVELVESLAQE

-1106 AAQDALNGQLFDYLM
+1106 AAQDELNGQLFDQLM
-1121 RLRPSLVGT
+1121 RLRPPLVDAD
-1130 HKAGVLADKLIEQA
+1130 KAGVLADKLMEQA
-1144 RANHDKLV
+1144 RANHDKMV
-1152 QL
+1152 QV

>member
-1 MGWELE
+1 MSRELD
-7 DVEKP
+7 DVEEP
-12 FIAQVQMLGWAHIEG
+12 FVAQLVEFGWTHIEG

-32 AITDRSNFAEAIQ
+32 SVTGRISFADVVQ
-45 ESVLRAQLRALNPR
+45 ERVLRERLRTLNLG
-59 PDGTPWL
+59 PDCRPWL
-66 DEARLSE
+66 DDVRLSE
-73 AVATIT
+73 AVAAIT
-79 RLGTHKLMEANQK
+79 RLSAHKLLEVNEK
-92 ATELLIKGLTV
+92 ATELLIKGVTV
-103 EGLPGWNSGRGQTIR
+103 EGLSGWDGGRGQTIR
-118 YIDWDTPTNNRF
+118 YIDWDTPSNNCF

-144 NSAKQ
+144 NAGKA

-159 NGIPLI
+159 NGIPLV

-189 NQRKAA
+189 NARKAA
-195 FEVDENEG
+195 FEVDDNEG
-203 NESLFATNQLLVATS
+203 NESLFATTQLLIATC
-218 FDQARVGCVGAAF
+218 FDEARVACVGAAF
-231 EHYAQWKTVVGPDGT
+231 EHYAQWKTLVGPDGL
-246 GSEAH
+246 GSEIEAARA
-251 ILACLNA
+251 L
-258 VIPVQAGIQ
+258 GKS
-267 NNTVIPA
+267 T
-274 QAGIQNNAVIPAQAG
+274 
-289 IQNHGTELPPRRG
+289 
-302 LSEQERLIAGLLAPA
+302 LSEQERLIAGLLTPA
-317 HLLDVIKNFLLFMQ
+317 HLLDVVKNFMLFMQ
-331 IGGQTIKSV
+331 AGGQTIKTV
-340 CRYPQYRAVN
+340 CRYQQYRAVN
-350 RAIARLKTGQT
+350 RAISRLKNGQT

-383 SLTMVFLVRKMRA
+383 SLTMVFLVRKMRT
-396 DPALRRFKVIVV
+396 DTQLRRFKIIVV

-414 QRQLSAT
+414 QRQLSVT

-426 EIVEVAD
+426 ETVEVAE

-440 LARRKG
+440 LARCRG
-446 PGLIF
+446 PAVIF
-451 ATIQKYRDADTA
+451 ATIQKYRNADAQ
-463 GDAPL
+463 GDGAL
-468 TADDLPKV
+468 EADDLPKAA
-476 DEPKARYKAA
+476 ESKATYKA
-486 EKFEVLNE
+486 EQKFEVLNE
-494 DDGILVLV
+494 DETILVLV

-574 TGAIKDGTSLDELFE
+574 NGAIKDGASLDELFE
-589 DLFRQHTPEELEA
+589 DLFRQHTQEELEA

-612 IFEAPALIADK
+612 IFDAPELIADK

-643 VVAYSRLAVIRY
+643 VVAYSRLAAIRY
-655 FEALRQARDAL
+655 FDALRDARDEL
-666 LTEAEALSPQDKAL
+666 LAEADALSPEDKTL
-680 DDETLCQRPPK
+680 DDEDLCRRSPK

-698 WRYRETLARI
+698 WRYRETVARL
-708 EFAPIISGSNNDD
+708 EFAPVISGGNNDD
-721 PAWKAWTDGT
+721 PKWKQWTDGT
-731 AHEQRIKRFKKPLFH
+731 AQEQLIKRFKKPLFH
-746 TDLTKTDPLTFLV
+746 AKPDKTDPLAFLV

-770 PIEGVMYLDR
+770 PIEGVLYLDR

-815 LKEALSAYA
+815 LKEALAAYA
-824 DEDVQGTLASLRDE
+824 DEDVEGALASLKDE

-850 DLFRQRGIESLED
+850 DLFRQRGIESLD
-863 AEACIEALGSERL
+863 DTEACVDALGSEKL
-876 RAEFAVKLKSFLASL
+876 RAEFAVKLKALLASL

-901 PYVADAKWLAYLYA
+901 PYSGDAKRLAYIYA
-915 RARNRYKDTPILGKD
+915 RARNRYKDTPVLGKG

-954 IQLTDAHFIQHLEHL
+954 IQLTDVEFDAHL
-969 DSADAV
+969 
-975 TSRRAIASEME
+975 SRVANARAKASEME

-995 HTDEDPVLY
+995 HVEEDPVLY

-1009 RLNDILK
+1009 RLTDILK

-1024 VIAQLREIIDE
+1024 VIVQLQKIIDE
-1035 LRSGKASATDAPED
+1035 LRTGKAATADAPGD
-1049 LPEHCAPFLR
+1049 LPEHCMPFLR
-1059 TVLDVMYSG
+1059 TVIDVVCADAA
-1068 QTPTLDELLR
+1068 PTDVELIR
-1078 LKDVTVELVELLIQE
+1078 LKDVTVDLVDLLVQE

-1106 AAQDALNGQLFDYLM
+1106 AAQDELNGQLFDHVM
-1121 RLRPSLVGT
+1121 RLRPPLVNAD
-1130 HKAGVLADKLIEQA
+1130 KAGVLADRLMEQA

-1152 QL
+1152 QV

>member
-12 FIAQVQMLGWAHIEG
+12 FVAQLEGLGWVHVEG

-32 AITDRSNFAEAIQ
+32 KVTGRGSFSEVIQ
-45 ESVLRAQLRALNPR
+45 EGVLRERLRALNPG
-59 PDGTPWL
+59 PDGQPWL
-66 DEARLSE
+66 DDARLSE
-73 AVATIT
+73 AVAAIT

-103 EGLPGWNSGRGQTIR
+103 EGLPGWDGGRGQTIR
-118 YIDWDTPTNNRF
+118 YFDWDTPANNRF
-130 TVVNQYRVDCPPGF
+130 TVVNQYRVDCPPGY
-144 NSAKQ
+144 NSGKA

-159 NGIPLI
+159 NGIPLV

-178 AEAVDQLRRYS
+178 ADAVDQLRRYS

-195 FEVDENEG
+195 YEIEDNEG
-203 NESLFATNQLLVATS
+203 NEALFATNQLLIATS
-218 FDQARVGCVGAAF
+218 FDEARVGCIGAAF
-231 EHYAQWKTVVGPDGT
+231 EHYAQWKTVVGPDGS
-246 GSEAH
+246 GSE
-251 ILACLNA
+251 IE
-258 VIPVQAGIQ
+258 V
-267 NNTVIPA
+267 A
-274 QAGIQNNAVIPAQAG
+274 QKLGKSS
-289 IQNHGTELPPRRG
+289 
-302 LSEQERLIAGLLAPA
+302 LSEQERLVAGLLAPA

-331 IGGQTIKSV
+331 VGGQTIKSV
-340 CRYPQYRAVN
+340 CRYQQYRAVN
-350 RAIARLKTGQT
+350 RAIARLKTGKT

-396 DPALRRFKVIVV
+396 DAQLRRFKVIVV

-414 QRQLSAT
+414 QRQLSET

-426 EIVEVAD
+426 EVVEVAE

-451 ATIQKYRDADTA
+451 ATIQKYRDTDTA
-463 GDAPL
+463 DDAPL

-476 DEPKARYKAA
+476 AEPKVSYKSG
-486 EKFEVLNE
+486 EEFEVLNE
-494 DDGILVLV
+494 GDSILVLV
-502 DEAHRTQAGDLHA
+502 DEAHRTQSGDLHA

-574 TGAIKDGTSLDELFE
+574 KGAVKDGASLDALFE
-589 DLFRQHTPEELEA
+589 DLFRQRTPEELEA

-612 IFEAPALIADK
+612 IFDAPALIADK
-623 ARDILR
+623 ARDMLR

-643 VVAYSRLAVIRY
+643 VVAYSRLAAIRY
-655 FEALRQARDAL
+655 FEALKTARDEL
-666 LTEAEALSPQDKAL
+666 LAEAERLSPQDKAL
-680 DDETLCQRPPK
+680 DDEALCQRPPK
-691 VQAVVQA
+691 VQALVQA
-698 WRYRETLARI
+698 WRYRDTLARL

-721 PAWKAWTDGT
+721 PAWKAWTDGA
-731 AHEQRIKRFKKPLFH
+731 AHEQLIKRFKKPLFH
-746 TDLTKTDPLTFLV
+746 ADPAKTDPLAFLV

-815 LKEALSAYA
+815 LKEALAAYA
-824 DEDVQGTLASLRDE
+824 DEDVEGALASLKDE
-838 VPVLRD
+838 IPVLRD

-863 AEACIEALGSERL
+863 TEACVEVLGSERL
-876 RAEFAVKLKSFLASL
+876 RAEFAVKLKAFLASL

-901 PYVADAKWLAYLYA
+901 PYSGDAKRLAYIYA
-915 RARNRYKDTPILGKD
+915 RARNRYKDTPVLGKD

-954 IQLTDAHFIQHLEHL
+954 IQLTDAEFDTHL
-969 DSADAV
+969 A
-975 TSRRAIASEME
+975 RAANDRAKASEME

-995 HTDEDPVLY
+995 HADEDPVLY

-1009 RLNDILK
+1009 RLNEILK
-1016 TLGERWDE
+1016 TLGEQWNE
-1024 VIAQLREIIDE
+1024 IIAQLQKIIDE
-1035 LRSGKASATDAPED
+1035 LRTGTAGAADAASD
-1049 LPEHCAPFLR
+1049 LPAHCAPFLR
-1059 TVLDVMYSG
+1059 TVLDVVCAG
-1068 QTPTLDELLR
+1068 KTPTSAGLLR
-1078 LKDVTVELVELLIQE
+1078 LKDVTVELVDLLVQE
-1093 LQSNRNIWSPHKR
+1093 LQGNRGIWSPSKR
-1106 AAQDALNGQLFDYLM
+1106 ADQDSLNGQLFEHLM
-1121 RLRPSLVGT
+1121 RLRPPLVDVD
-1130 HKAGVLADKLIEQA
+1130 KAGLLADKLMEQA

-1152 QL
+1152 QV

>member
-1 MGWELE
+1 MRWELD

-12 FIAQVQMLGWAHIEG
+12 FAAQLQAMGWVHVQG

-32 AITDRSNFAEAIQ
+32 AATGRTHFAEVIQ
-45 ESVLRAQLRALNPR
+45 EDVLRAQLLALNPG
-59 PDGTPWL
+59 PKGQPWL
-66 DEARLSE
+66 DDARLSE
-73 AVATIT
+73 AVAAIT

-92 ATELLIKGLTV
+92 ATELLVKGLTV
-103 EGLPGWNSGRGQTIR
+103 DGLAGWGGGRGQTIR
-118 YIDWDTPTNNRF
+118 YIDWDTPANNRF

-144 NSAKQ
+144 NSAKA

-159 NGIPLI
+159 NGIPLV

-178 AEAVDQLRRYS
+178 ADAVDQLRRYS

-195 FEVDENEG
+195 FEVDDNEG
-203 NESLFATNQLLVATS
+203 NEALFATNQLLIASCV
-218 FDQARVGCVGAAF
+218 DEARVGCIGAGF
-231 EHYAQWKTVVGPDGT
+231 GHFAQWKTVVGPDGKGAEPEVAQT
-246 GSEAH
+246 LGKPK
-251 ILACLNA
+251 LN
-258 VIPVQAGIQ
+258 
-267 NNTVIPA
+267 
-274 QAGIQNNAVIPAQAG
+274 
-289 IQNHGTELPPRRG
+289 
-302 LSEQERLIAGLLAPA
+302 EQQRLIAGLLAPA
-317 HLLDVIKNFLLFMQ
+317 HLLDVVKNFVLFMQ
-331 IGGQTIKSV
+331 VGGQTIKSV
-340 CRYPQYRAVN
+340 CRYQQYRAVN
-350 RAIARLKTGQT
+350 CAIERLKTRDT
-361 RLQHGEHDQRGGI
+361 RLQHGESDQRGGI

-396 DPALRRFKVIVV
+396 DAQLRRFKVIVV

-414 QRQLSAT
+414 QSQLSVT

-426 EIVEVAD
+426 EVVEVAD

-440 LARRKG
+440 LARRHG
-446 PGLIF
+446 PGLVF

-468 TADDLPKV
+468 TADDLPQV
-476 DEPKARYKAA
+476 EEPKGRYKAD

-534 IMGEKKRTH
+534 IMGDKKRTH
-543 EIFGEFIDR
+543 EIFGGFIDS

-574 TGAIKDGTSLDELFE
+574 QGAIKDGASLDELFE

-612 IFEAPALIADK
+612 VFDAPALIADK
-623 ARDILR
+623 ARDMLR
-629 HYVTNI
+629 HYVSNI

-643 VVAYSRLAVIRY
+643 VVAYSRLAATRY
-655 FEALRQARDAL
+655 FAALRQARDDL
-666 LTEAEALSPQDKAL
+666 LEEAEALSPQDKAL
-680 DDETLCQRPPK
+680 DDEALCQRPPK

-721 PAWKAWTDGT
+721 PAWRAWTDGA
-731 AHEQRIKRFKKPLFH
+731 AHEPLIKRFKKPLFH
-746 TDLTKTDPLTFLV
+746 ADPAKTDPLAFLV

-802 CGIVVDYYGVAQH
+802 CGVVVDYYGVAQH
-815 LKEALSAYA
+815 LKEALAAYA
-824 DEDVQGTLASLRDE
+824 DEDVQRALASLKDE

-850 DLFRQRGIESLED
+850 DLFRQRGIDSLDD
-863 AEACIEALGSERL
+863 AEACVEALGSERL
-876 RAEFAVKLKSFLASL
+876 RAEFAVKLKAFLASL

-901 PYVADAKWLAYLYA
+901 PYSGDAKRLAYIYA
-915 RARNRYKDTPILGKD
+915 RARNRYKDTPVLGID
-930 VGAKVRKLI
+930 IGAKVRRLI
-939 DDHVI
+939 DEHVI

-954 IQLTDAHFIQHLEHL
+954 IQLSDAEFDTHLGRVVNE
-969 DSADAV
+969 
-975 TSRRAIASEME
+975 RAKASEME

-995 HTDEDPVLY
+995 HLDEDPVLY
-1004 RKLSE
+1004 RKLSQ
-1009 RLNDILK
+1009 RLNDILAA
-1016 TLGERWDE
+1016 LGEQWNE
-1024 VIAQLREIIDE
+1024 VIAQLQKITDE
-1035 LRSGKASATDAPED
+1035 LRSGKAGEADAPGD

-1059 TVLDVMYSG
+1059 TVLDVVG
-1068 QTPTLDELLR
+1068 AAQAPTPAQLLR
-1078 LKDVTVELVELLIQE
+1078 LKDVTVDLVDLLVQE

-1106 AAQDALNGQLFDYLM
+1106 AAQDALNGQLFDHLM
-1121 RLRPSLVGT
+1121 RLRPPLVDADT
-1130 HKAGVLADKLIEQA
+1130 AGVLADRLMEQA

-1152 QL
+1152 QV

>member
-12 FIAQVQMLGWAHIEG
+12 FVAQLQALGWSYTEG
-27 SLDDP
+27 SLDNP
-32 AITDRSNFAEAIQ
+32 AATSRSSFTEVIQ
-45 ESVLRAQLRALNPR
+45 NGVLCERLRALNPG
-59 PDGTPWL
+59 PDGNPWL
-66 DEARLSE
+66 DEARQSE
-73 AVATIT
+73 AVAAIT
-79 RLGTHKLMEANQK
+79 RLGTHRLMEANQK

-103 EGLPGWNSGRGQTIR
+103 EGLPGWDGGRGQTIR
-118 YIDWDTPTNNRF
+118 YIDWDTPANNHF
-130 TVVNQYRVDCPPGF
+130 TVVSQFRVDCLPGF
-144 NSAKQ
+144 NSAKA

-159 NGIPLI
+159 NGIPVV

-195 FEVDENEG
+195 LEIEDNEG
-203 NESLFATNQLLVATS
+203 SEALFATNQLLIASCV
-218 FDQARVGCVGAAF
+218 DEARVGCVGAAF
-231 EHYAQWKTVVGPDGT
+231 EHFAQWKTVIGPDAS
-246 GSEAH
+246 GSE
-251 ILACLNA
+251 IEL
-258 VIPVQAGIQ
+258 
-267 NNTVIPA
+267 A
-274 QAGIQNNAVIPAQAG
+274 QALGKSRLNP
-289 IQNHGTELPPRRG
+289 
-302 LSEQERLIAGLLAPA
+302 QERLIAGLLAPT
-317 HLLDVIKNFLLFMQ
+317 HLLDVVKNFLLFMQ
-331 IGGQTIKSV
+331 VGGQTIKSV
-340 CRYPQYRAVN
+340 CRYQQYRAVN
-350 RAIARLKTGQT
+350 RAIARLKSGQT
-361 RLQHGEHDQRGGI
+361 RQQHGEHDQRGGI

-396 DPALRRFKVIVV
+396 EVALRRFKVIVV

-414 QRQLSAT
+414 QSQLSVT
-421 ATLTG
+421 ATLSG
-426 EIVEVAD
+426 EMVEVAD

-476 DEPKARYKAA
+476 KEPTARYQAGQAA
-486 EKFEVLNE
+486 NDRFEVLN
-494 DDGILVLV
+494 DDASILVLV

-574 TGAIKDGTSLDELFE
+574 TGAIKDGASLDELFE
-589 DLFRQHTPEELEA
+589 DLFRQHTPDALES

-612 IFEAPALIADK
+612 IFDAPALIADK
-623 ARDILR
+623 ARDMLR
-629 HYVTNI
+629 HYVTYI

-643 VVAYSRLAVIRY
+643 VVAYSRLAAVRY
-655 FEALRQARDAL
+655 FEALHEARDVL
-666 LTEAEALSPQDKAL
+666 LAEAEALSPQDKAL
-680 DDETLCQRPPK
+680 DDEALCQRTPK
-691 VQAVVQA
+691 TQAVVQA
-698 WRYRETLARI
+698 WRYRELLARI

-721 PAWKAWTDGT
+721 PAWKPYTDHT
-731 AHEQRIKRFKKPLFH
+731 AHEHLIKRFKKPLFH
-746 TDLTKTDPLTFLV
+746 KNPAKTDPLAFLV

-815 LKEALSAYA
+815 LQAALAAYA
-824 DEDVQGTLASLRDE
+824 DEDVQGALTSLKDE
-838 VPVLRD
+838 IPALRD
-844 RHLRVV
+844 RHVRVI
-850 DLFRQRGIESLED
+850 DLFRQRGIESLD
-863 AEACIEALGSERL
+863 DTEACVEVLGSEKL
-876 RAEFAVKLKSFLASL
+876 RAEFAVKLKAFLASL

-901 PYVADAKWLAYLYA
+901 PFSGDAKQLAYIYA
-915 RARNRYKDTPILGKD
+915 RARNRYKDTPVLGKD
-930 VGAKVRKLI
+930 VGAKVRRLI
-939 DDHVI
+939 DEHVI

-954 IQLTDAHFIQHLEHL
+954 IQLTDAEFAHHI
-969 DSADAV
+969 
-975 TSRRAIASEME
+975 SRTANDRAKASEME

-1009 RLNDILK
+1009 RLNEILR
-1016 TLGERWDE
+1016 TLGEQWNQ
-1024 VIAQLREIIDE
+1024 VIAQLQQIIDE
-1035 LRSGKASATDAPED
+1035 LRTGNAGAADAPAD
-1049 LPEHCAPFLR
+1049 LPEHCTPFLR
-1059 TVLDVMYSG
+1059 TVLDVVCAS
-1068 QTPTLDELLR
+1068 QTPTETELLR
-1078 LKDVTVELVELLIQE
+1078 LKDVTVELVDFLVQE
-1093 LQSNRNIWSPHKR
+1093 LQGNRGIWSPNKR
-1106 AAQDALNGQLFDYLM
+1106 AAQDSLSAQLFEHLM
-1121 RLRPSLVGT
+1121 QRQPPLVNDDQ
-1130 HKAGVLADKLIEQA
+1130 AGMLADKLMEQA

-1152 QL
+1152 QV

>member
-12 FIAQVQMLGWAHIEG
+12 FVAQLQTLGWAYTEG
-27 SLDDP
+27 SLDAP
-32 AITDRSNFAEAIQ
+32 ALTGRSSFTGVIQ
-45 ESVLRAQLRALNPR
+45 EGVLRERLRALNPG
-59 PDGTPWL
+59 PDGQPWL
-66 DEARLSE
+66 DDARLSE
-73 AVATIT
+73 AVAAIT

-103 EGLPGWNSGRGQTIR
+103 EGLPGWDGGRGQTLR
-118 YIDWDTPTNNRF
+118 YIDWDTPANNHF
-130 TVVNQYRVDCPPGF
+130 TVVNQYRVDCPPGHDGQKR
-144 NSAKQ
+144 SGKA

-159 NGIPLI
+159 NGLPLV

-195 FEVDENEG
+195 FEIEDNEG
-203 NESLFATNQLLVATS
+203 NETLFATNQLLVATS
-218 FDQARVGCVGAAF
+218 FDEARVACVGAAF
-231 EHYAQWKTVVGPDGT
+231 EHYAQWKTVIGPDGT
-246 GSEAH
+246 GSEIEA
-251 ILACLNA
+251 
-258 VIPVQAGIQ
+258 
-267 NNTVIPA
+267 A
-274 QAGIQNNAVIPAQAG
+274 QKLGKPS
-289 IQNHGTELPPRRG
+289 

-317 HLLDVIKNFLLFMQ
+317 HLLDVVKNFLLFMQ
-331 IGGQTIKSV
+331 VGGQTIKSF
-340 CRYPQYRAVN
+340 CRYQQYRAVN
-350 RAIARLKTGQT
+350 RAIVRLKTGKT
-361 RLQHGEHDQRGGI
+361 RLQHGEHDKRGGI

-396 DPALRRFKVIVV
+396 DPQLRRFKVIVV

-414 QRQLSAT
+414 QSQLSVT

-426 EIVEVAD
+426 EVVEVAD
-433 STAGVKA
+433 SMAGVKA

-476 DEPKARYKAA
+476 EEPKATYEAGQTSADR
-486 EKFEVLNE
+486 FEVLNE
-494 DDGILVLV
+494 DDSILVLV

-574 TGAIKDGTSLDELFE
+574 NGAIKDGASLDELFE

-612 IFEAPALIADK
+612 IFDAPALIADK

-629 HYVTNI
+629 HYVTHI

-643 VVAYSRLAVIRY
+643 VVAYSRLAAIRY
-655 FEALRQARDAL
+655 FEALKTARDEL
-666 LTEAEALSPQDKAL
+666 LAEAEGLSPQDKAL
-680 DDETLCQRPPK
+680 DDEALCQRPSQ
-691 VQAVVQA
+691 VQAVVRA
-698 WRYRETLARI
+698 WRYRDTLSRI

-721 PAWKAWTDGT
+721 PAWKTWTDGT
-731 AHEQRIKRFKKPLFH
+731 AHEQLIKRFKRPLFH
-746 TDLTKTDPLTFLV
+746 ADPAKTDPLAFLV

-815 LKEALSAYA
+815 LKEALAAYA
-824 DEDVQGTLASLRDE
+824 DEDVEGALASLKDE

-844 RHLRVV
+844 RYLRVA
-850 DLFRQRGIESLED
+850 DLFRQRGIESLD
-863 AEACIEALGSERL
+863 DTEACVEALGSEKL
-876 RAEFAVKLKSFLASL
+876 RAEFAVKLKAFLASL

-901 PYVADAKWLAYLYA
+901 PYSGDAKRLAYIYA
-915 RARNRYKDTPILGKD
+915 RARNRYKDTPVLGKD
-930 VGAKVRKLI
+930 VGAKVRRLI

-954 IQLTDAHFIQHLEHL
+954 IQLTDAEFDRHI
-969 DSADAV
+969 A
-975 TSRRAIASEME
+975 RAASDRAKASEME

-1009 RLNDILK
+1009 RLTEILR
-1016 TLGERWDE
+1016 TLGEQWNE
-1024 VIAQLREIIDE
+1024 VIAQLQKIIDE
-1035 LRSGKASATDAPED
+1035 LRAGKAGAADAPGD

-1059 TVLDVMYSG
+1059 TVLDVVCAG
-1068 QTPTLDELLR
+1068 RTPTPTELLR
-1078 LKDVTVELVELLIQE
+1078 LKDVTVELVDLLVQE
-1093 LQSNRNIWSPHKR
+1093 LQGNRGIWSPSKR
-1106 AAQDALNGQLFDYLM
+1106 ADQDNLNGQLFEHLM
-1121 RLRPSLVGT
+1121 RLRPSMVDAD
-1130 HKAGVLADKLIEQA
+1130 KAAVLADKLMEQA

-1152 QL
+1152 QV